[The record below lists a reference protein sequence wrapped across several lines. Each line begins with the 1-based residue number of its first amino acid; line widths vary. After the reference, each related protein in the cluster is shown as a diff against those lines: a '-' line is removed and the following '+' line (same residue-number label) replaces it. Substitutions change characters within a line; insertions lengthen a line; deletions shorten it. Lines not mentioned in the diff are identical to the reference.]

1 VPPDQDRS
9 GPSLGLQSAA
19 CPTWALV
26 QPLSVARDIAQTS
39 GVSSEQAP
47 RVAWQASL
55 FDTATDDGAV
65 AAQRLSFT
73 GLRRDWLDER
83 SWIDV
88 VPGWV
93 TDHGA
98 LFDRLREIAPWQQRT
113 RTMWDKDVL
122 EPRLVAGWQTGER
135 LPPEVVELVEPLSA
149 RYAVP
154 IDSCLI
160 NLYRDGSDAVAWH
173 ADTVRKVLR
182 DPLVFTVS
190 LGARR
195 SFLLRPATGGP
206 VARRYA
212 PGEGD
217 LIVMGGACQHEWHHT
232 VPRERSA
239 SGARMSITLRHSR
252 PAAGAPPATAP
263 SAPAGARGTRA
274 RASRPGP

>member
-135 LPPEVVELVEPLSA
+135 LPPEVVELVEPLST